1 MRLTDKAVAALTVP
15 ADRSE
20 IIVFDEMLPGFGI
33 RIRKGGSRRYV
44 YQYKIGD
51 INRRFTFKEADVIRA
66 RRAAERLAAQVTLG
80 ADPALD
86 KTTAHSAA
94 GDTFKRC
101 LERYLSRPQGRRRNT
116 TIDAVRRHLLLN
128 LQPIH
133 HLHLKK
139 IDRRR
144 VAEELSRITAE
155 NGAVQANRTRTSLIG
170 FLRWCVGEGYLDT
183 NVAIQT
189 NRNEET
195 PRSRV
200 LTDVEIGAVW
210 QVGRGEIGDILK
222 LLLLTALRR
231 DEIGGLR
238 WSEIDFDKR
247 VINIPGSRMKNHRPH
262 CIPLTD
268 AAITILR
275 SRPRVRECVFGLN
288 GIGYSGWSQAKL
300 RIDEAAQ
307 IAPWTFHDL
316 RRTAAT
322 RMAELGVMPHV
333 VEAVLGHVSG
343 FRSGVAGVYNHA
355 TYEPEKR
362 RALEVWEQHL
372 LSSVL

>member
-51 INRRFTFKEADVIRA
+51 INRRFTFKEVDVIRA

-80 ADPALD
+80 SDPAAD
-86 KTTAHSAA
+86 KATSHAAA

-101 LERYLSRPQGRRRNT
+101 LERYLARPQGKRRDT
-116 TIDAVRRHLLLN
+116 TMSLVRHHLLVN
-128 LQPIH
+128 LAPLH
-133 HLHLKK
+133 HLHIKK

-144 VAEELSRITAE
+144 VAEELSRVTME
-155 NGAVQANRTRTSLIG
+155 SGPVQANRARTSLIQ
-170 FLRWCVGEGYLDT
+170 FLKWAIGEGYLDT
-183 NVAIQT
+183 NVALGT
-189 NRNEET
+189 NRNDEVT
-195 PRSRV
+195 RSRV
-200 LTDVEIGAVW
+200 LTDAEIRAVW
-210 QVGRGEIGDILK
+210 HGATDQIGDILK

-231 DEIGGLR
+231 DEVGGLR
-238 WSEIDFDKR
+238 WDEIDIDKR
-247 VINIPGSRMKNHRPH
+247 TINLPPGRMKNHRPH
-262 CIPLTD
+262 TVPLSD
-268 AAITILR
+268 AAVAILTKYKQTK
-275 SRPRVRECVFGLN
+275 ETVFGLN
-288 GIGYSGWSQAKL
+288 GNGYRGWSEAKK
-300 RIDEAAQ
+300 RVDAAAP

-322 RMAELGVMPHV
+322 KMNELGIAPHI

-355 TYEPEKR
+355 QYEPEKR
-362 RALEVWEQHL
+362 KALEIWEKHL
-372 LSSVL
+372 GSVL